1 MFEFLSNLGLP
12 NFSIQNWKSKIRKE
26 VCVTEKYR
34 EMEEWKGLET
44 ADIVYEDCGPD
55 HKLTGFL
62 SEHLRRR
69 DSLHREANIK
79 YYLEVKTTTGDCS
92 NRFFLSKAQYLR
104 VRI

>member
-1 MFEFLSNLGLP
+1 MH
-12 NFSIQNWKSKIRKE
+12 
-26 VCVTEKYR
+26 EKYR
-34 EMEEWKGLET
+34 DMHEWRGLET

-62 SEHLRRR
+62 SRYGRLR
-69 DSLHREANIK
+69 DSLVQGASIR